1 MTGALITLTVLV
13 LVERVLVEASLGAAM
28 KRKPKDKAA
37 ETAIIFLTIL
47 VLSSQ

>member
-1 MTGALITLTVLV
+1 MEITGAVVTLTV
-13 LVERVLVEASLGAAM
+13 LVERVLVEASLGAA
-28 KRKPKDKAA
+28 KNRKPKDKAA